1 MGKNNKSHKGEEM
14 VEKIDWEKYKDFRW
28 NNYTQEELAEDTV
41 AEVQPKW
48 KIPDKVCIQCAISG
62 GGARLHNANPNQ
74 PRNLDDIHDQGAA
87 VIEVGASV
95 VHFDFDLRACLT
107 KDGKEI
113 PIGES
118 YLYVVNS
125 LLEKY
130 GREKMVPH
138 INCLRGT
145 FQQQMLPIISGLAEL
160 TYVHPK
166 GSPTYNGMVIPL
178 IKKHG
183 LKGEIVVHVN
193 TEVDLAQRF
202 FIQTGLMPNPNLWIV
217 LPACP
222 SRSAP
227 GFLCEYMPNERS
239 MARGLVQLIESIKE
253 VDPGA
258 FITLCAA
265 GRATRYLTT
274 LGLLLGINIRMG
286 MEDTVWKYPHKD
298 EKIKNNADELRD
310 AIAIARLLGRE
321 MMTPNEYRETVGLKP
336 RFNHLPK

>member
-1 MGKNNKSHKGEEM
+1 MEEN
-14 VEKIDWEKYKDFRW
+14 IDWKKYEDLRW
-28 NNYTQEELAEDTV
+28 SNYTPEELAEDTV

-48 KIPDKVCIQCAISG
+48 KIPEKVCIQCAVSG
-62 GGARLHNANPNQ
+62 GGARLHTANPNQ
-74 PRNLDDIHDQGAA
+74 PRNLDDIRDQGAT
-87 VIEVGASV
+87 VIETGASV
-95 VHFDFDLRACLT
+95 VHFDFDLRACHT
-107 KDGKEI
+107 KEGKEI

-118 YLYVVNS
+118 YLHVVKP
-125 LLEKY
+125 LIERY
-130 GREKMVPH
+130 GRERLVPH

-145 FQQQMLPIISGLAEL
+145 FEQQMLPVVTGLAEL

-193 TEVDLAQRF
+193 SEVDLANRF

-222 SRSAP
+222 SRSGP
-227 GFLCEYMPNERS
+227 GFLCEHMPNETVMSR
-239 MARGLVQLIESIKE
+239 RLVEMVEDIREI
-253 VDPGA
+253 DPGA

-274 LGLLLGINIRMG
+274 LGLLLGIHIRMG
-286 MEDTVWKYPHKD
+286 MEDTVWKYPHRD
-298 EKIKNNADELRD
+298 EKIKSNADELRD
-310 AIAIARLLGRE
+310 ATAIARLLGRE
-321 MMTPNEYRETVGLKP
+321 VMTPNEYRQAVGLKP
-336 RFNHLPK
+336 RFDHLPK